1 MKASA
6 ATTSPKTAPIL
17 VKGKLALM
25 DIDEQLKVE
34 QGVNG
39 FKVVRSMTM
48 CTEMVKNIEQVGSAY
63 EKIKK

>member
-6 ATTSPKTAPIL
+6 ATTSPKVAPIL

-39 FKVVRSMTM
+39 FKVIRSMTM
-48 CTEMVKNIEQVGSAY
+48 CVDFVKNIEQVGSAY